1 MLITNLMAILCR
13 DEILA
18 GLRRQQIMSR
28 ASESP
33 LEKMF
38 RRRPSFKRPP
48 IRDVHSPR
56 LTDDEA
62 DQLTS
67 PFLNYSTGYTYAFS
81 QSYNPDKPPAWE
93 VPNINNNFLH
103 ISNQEYTQHAAPSI
117 MCRLKHAGSSAF
129 WTVVHLVSWALYT
142 ITLRPVKLLGLFLY
156 DAFVGMV
163 YLTRCVGESITDC
176 VYEQIGNYR
185 RSFRRRSFLE
195 IVTMTF
201 LKLVYAL
208 ASVLRYPVE
217 LICRVFRAVN
227 LTLTR
232 RYYEVLAANGRRLN
246 NQAMIKKL
254 RAANKATDLYNH
266 WMLLRKAEQ
275 ESAQRY
281 EWSGDKYDP
290 NDPNDPDTRFYNLRS
305 RNIASFDTDSE
316 DDEIPKRRKTVRFDT
331 VPSEVVPDNS
341 EFRKMSMAY
350 RIATWLG
357 STASSVVYYL
367 LYVAHLVVLCVK
379 TPYNFVVGKD
389 DSNYTTP
396 SNSKEE
402 VVLVGRHP
410 RRRMIA
416 GSDDSYDEFNQNLF
430 VGPEPSPVLSRITS
444 FCSTVLYAPC
454 RAFLFLA
461 FAVVDLIRWLHSRTK
476 NVFLWLWENSSS
488 LVGTLFNRR
497 RRWLWWLL
505 PLFLLLLV
513 LLSRQNNDD
522 PFTTLG
528 QRVSEMQDKLTNYA
542 FSFVDSEGVYA
553 KSINSIYDEY
563 WRNGKIGNYGL
574 LTRVSAAA
582 SNAWLF
588 VVTIIK
594 TICGLFTAIVTD
606 AVSYVLDF
614 LATTCHLAYSK
625 LPSMPSLNM
634 PSVERTNWSTLYTA
648 STTQMAK
655 YLPSAPNVS
664 SWKSSAVDIATNA
677 EKSFYNFVWSLKAV
691 GASAIAVSQQILLTL
706 FRLIAYPFHL
716 LCDSVPENQGQ
727 GVDGRGGGSSK
738 GVIFLDHICAHV
750 IPLLPITRS
759 RVKVVLWN
767 LPSCAFPPNYSSLCS
782 MGKIQRGN
790 HTSDV
795 FSIKAAFFYVFLST
809 NSNQKGGQLRRNE
822 AHRLKAQTF
831 Y

>member
-1 MLITNLMAILCR
+1 
-13 DEILA
+13 
-18 GLRRQQIMSR
+18 MSR

-67 PFLNYSTGYTYAFS
+67 PFL

-117 MCRLKHAGSSAF
+117 MCRIF
-129 WTVVHLVSWALYT
+129 VS
-142 ITLRPVKLLGLFLY
+142 
-156 DAFVGMV
+156 
-163 YLTRCVGESITDC
+163 TRCVGESITDC

-430 VGPEPSPVLSRITS
+430 VGPEPSPDEERI
-444 FCSTVLYAPC
+444 FMALGKFEFPC
-454 RAFLFLA
+454 WYF
-461 FAVVDLIRWLHSRTK
+461 V
-476 NVFLWLWENSSS
+476 
-488 LVGTLFNRR
+488 
-497 RRWLWWLL
+497 
-505 PLFLLLLV
+505 
-513 LLSRQNNDD
+513 Q
-522 PFTTLG
+522 
-528 QRVSEMQDKLTNYA
+528 QKLR
-542 FSFVDSEGVYA
+542 FE
-553 KSINSIYDEY
+553 
-563 WRNGKIGNYGL
+563 
-574 LTRVSAAA
+574 
-582 SNAWLF
+582 
-588 VVTIIK
+588 
-594 TICGLFTAIVTD
+594 
-606 AVSYVLDF
+606 
-614 LATTCHLAYSK
+614 
-625 LPSMPSLNM
+625 MPSLNM

-716 LCDSVPENQGQ
+716 LCDSVPEVLSWKSSALSAGSTAEQYFYSGLTGLANIGEL
-727 GVDGRGGGSSK
+727 GKSSEVKVDGSTRQTFGDREEAKERQNIVYVPSPTSPIDEKKLIEKITAIVHAKMDQDLKLKLETELRALKSSYEEK
-738 GVIFLDHICAHV
+738 ILSLKAEK
-750 IPLLPITRS
+750 S
-759 RVKVVLWN
+759 RVDIDYSHLESLIRAAIYEYDSDKTGMFDFALESAGAHQAPAGQR
-767 LPSCAFPPNYSSLCS
+767 PSCPKTFKIWAYKSEADMDTRVLLGDFTYDIKGPPLQFFVIKTQPDYPVKIIEMEVTSNYGAEYTSLYRLRVHGS
-782 MGKIQRGN
+782 LYKPGN
-790 HTSDV
+790 
-795 FSIKAAFFYVFLST
+795 
-809 NSNQKGGQLRRNE
+809 E
-822 AHRLKAQTF
+822 
-831 Y
+831 

>member
-410 RRRMIA
+410 RR
-416 GSDDSYDEFNQNLF
+416 
-430 VGPEPSPVLSRITS
+430 
-444 FCSTVLYAPC
+444 
-454 RAFLFLA
+454 
-461 FAVVDLIRWLHSRTK
+461 
-476 NVFLWLWENSSS
+476 
-488 LVGTLFNRR
+488 
-497 RRWLWWLL
+497 
-505 PLFLLLLV
+505 
-513 LLSRQNNDD
+513 
-522 PFTTLG
+522 
-528 QRVSEMQDKLTNYA
+528 
-542 FSFVDSEGVYA
+542 
-553 KSINSIYDEY
+553 
-563 WRNGKIGNYGL
+563 
-574 LTRVSAAA
+574 
-582 SNAWLF
+582 
-588 VVTIIK
+588 
-594 TICGLFTAIVTD
+594 
-606 AVSYVLDF
+606 
-614 LATTCHLAYSK
+614 
-625 LPSMPSLNM
+625 
-634 PSVERTNWSTLYTA
+634 
-648 STTQMAK
+648 
-655 YLPSAPNVS
+655 
-664 SWKSSAVDIATNA
+664 
-677 EKSFYNFVWSLKAV
+677 
-691 GASAIAVSQQILLTL
+691 
-706 FRLIAYPFHL
+706 
-716 LCDSVPENQGQ
+716 
-727 GVDGRGGGSSK
+727 
-738 GVIFLDHICAHV
+738 
-750 IPLLPITRS
+750 
-759 RVKVVLWN
+759 
-767 LPSCAFPPNYSSLCS
+767 
-782 MGKIQRGN
+782 
-790 HTSDV
+790 
-795 FSIKAAFFYVFLST
+795 
-809 NSNQKGGQLRRNE
+809 
-822 AHRLKAQTF
+822 
-831 Y
+831 